1 MDQKLKT
8 TTISPPQPP
17 KRWLNHIKTF
27 FDVPNP
33 RIVRIFSISSL
44 ATFFSGIAFAFE
56 WTFHG
61 KNHFGFQWII
71 YYALSLIILPIL
83 IWLGLGIVMVVSSSH
98 GSMQV
103 ASVAVEEEHYVNDCT
118 GKNKNEETKKNN
130 FSGGADAVVA
140 PMRGRVP
147 LPPPPPPPM
156 PRRAPPPPMRSRV
169 PPPPPPMPRR
179 APPPPMHRRVP
190 PPPPPMPRRVPS
202 RPLICPGAPPPPPPP
217 LPMFGALRAKVDPK
231 EAEIVCCISPRPD
244 KKKSSL
250 KRLHWVKITRAL
262 PGSLWDELQRRQQA
276 CRDIED
282 EQIFCA
288 TELDVSEIEN
298 LFSLGAKPKPKPQKV
313 PLIDDLRRAHGT
325 EIRLMLLNIRLPDMM
340 AAIMAMDESVLDVDE
355 IRNLINLFPTKE
367 DMELLKTYTDDKGT
381 VRKRELYFQELMKVP
396 QVESKLRV
404 FSFKIQF
411 GTKITEFKK
420 RLSVVDSACEEV
432 RSSQKLKEIMKKI
445 PSLGNTSNQ
454 GVAVG
459 YKLDSLSVKRMHYFC
474 KVIASEASDLLDV
487 HKDLES
493 LESAS
498 MIQLESLA
506 EEMQD
511 IIEGLEKLNQELTA
525 SETDGSVSQVFCKT
539 LKDFISI
546 AETQVATVLSLY
558 SVVGKNADALA
569 IYFGEDPN
577 RCPFEQVTTTLFD
590 FIRLFKK
597 AHEENVKKADL
608 EKRKAANAKME
619 HVKGVT
625 LTRKVVH
632 NSLIDLRRAF
642 NIEIMLRKVK
652 MPLPDIMAALL
663 AMDESVLDIDQIENL
678 IRFCPTKEE
687 MELLESY
694 TGDKA
699 TLGKC
704 DQYFLELMKVPG
716 VESKLRVFSF
726 RIQFGTKITELNKGL
741 NAVNS
746 ACKEVRT
753 SEKLKEIL
761 KIILCLGNIMN
772 QGTAKGSAVG
782 FKLDSL
788 LILSDTRA
796 ANSEMTLMHYLC
808 KVLASK
814 ASDLL
819 DFHKDLESLESAS
832 KIHLKLLAEEIVAI
846 TKGLEK
852 LNQELTAS
860 ESDGPVSQV
869 FLKLLKDFI
878 SMAETQVATVPSLY
892 STVGRNADALAN
904 YFGESPNDYPFEKVT
919 AILLSFIRLFKKA
932 HEENVKQAELEKTKE
947 RVSLAKKKDAELKKK
962 KAALYN

>member
-1 MDQKLKT
+1 MSLVE
-8 TTISPPQPP
+8 IS
-17 KRWLNHIKTF
+17 
-27 FDVPNP
+27 
-33 RIVRIFSISSL
+33 
-44 ATFFSGIAFAFE
+44 
-56 WTFHG
+56 
-61 KNHFGFQWII
+61 
-71 YYALSLIILPIL
+71 
-83 IWLGLGIVMVVSSSH
+83 
-98 GSMQV
+98 
-103 ASVAVEEEHYVNDCT
+103 
-118 GKNKNEETKKNN
+118 
-130 FSGGADAVVA
+130 GADAVVA

-147 LPPPPPPPM
+147 LPPPPPPM
-156 PRRAPPPPMRSRV
+156 RRREPPPPMRSRV
-169 PPPPPPMPRR
+169 PPPPPPMG
-179 APPPPMHRRVP
+179 RRVLP
-190 PPPPPMPRRVPS
+190 

-217 LPMFGALRAKVDPK
+217 LPMFGALRAKGDPK
-231 EAEIVCCISPRPD
+231 DPA

-250 KRLHWVKITRAL
+250 KRLHWVKITKAL
-262 PGSLWDELQRRQQA
+262 PGSLWDELQRRQA
-276 CRDIED
+276 CRDTED
-282 EQIFCA
+282 EKIFCA
-288 TELDVSEIEN
+288 TEHDVSEIET
-298 LFSLGAKPKPKPQKV
+298 LFSLGAKPKPKKV
-313 PLIDDLRRAHGT
+313 PLIDNLWRAHDT
-325 EIRLMLLNIRLPDMM
+325 EIRLMLLNIRLPDLM

-367 DMELLKTYTDDKGT
+367 DMELLKTYTGDKGT
-381 VRKRELYFQELMKVP
+381 VGKTEQYFQELMKVSR
-396 QVESKLRV
+396 VESKLRV

-411 GTKITEFKK
+411 ATKITELKK
-420 RLSVVDSACEEV
+420 RLSVVDSACEE
-432 RSSQKLKEIMKKI
+432 
-445 PSLGNTSNQ
+445 
-454 GVAVG
+454 
-459 YKLDSLSVKRMHYFC
+459 
-474 KVIASEASDLLDV
+474 VIASEASDLLDV

-525 SETDGSVSQVFCKT
+525 SETDGPVSQT

-558 SVVGKNADALA
+558 SVVGKNAAALA

-577 RCPFEQVTTTLFD
+577 RCPFEQVTKTLFD

-597 AHEENVKKADL
+597 AHEENVRQADL
-608 EKRKAANAKME
+608 EKRKAAKETKMK

-694 TGDKA
+694 SGDKA

-726 RIQFGTKITELNKGL
+726 KIQFGTKITELNKGL
-741 NAVNS
+741 NVVNS

-852 LNQELTAS
+852 LNHELTAT

-869 FLKLLKDFI
+869 FRNLLRDFI
-878 SMAETQVATVPSLY
+878 IMAETQVATVSSLY

-904 YFGESPNDYPFEKVT
+904 YFDESPNHYPFEKVAAT
-919 AILLSFIRLFKKA
+919 LLSFIRLFKKA
-932 HEENVKQAELEKTKE
+932 HEENVKQAELEKKKE
-947 RVSLAKKKDAELKKK
+947 RVSLAKKKDAELEKK